1 MCDSGSRS
9 PLPARVRPHWAALYM
24 TLAGLGAAS
33 LVAELT
39 VPLGVWRAATR
50 WAFAALAFTTMVV
63 WVRCEAVALEQTE
76 WCGCASSTLTVRI
89 VHSESFRSRRSSVPP
104 RVPVH
109 ARSTDE
115 AAHRKHGVLA
125 KELQDAREWEVLQ

>member
-39 VPLGVWRAATR
+39 APLGVWRAATR

-63 WVRCEAVALEQTE
+63 WVRCEAVALEQIE
-76 WCGCASSTLTVRI
+76 WCGCASSTLTGAEGGAGRR
-89 VHSESFRSRRSSVPP
+89 ERRTARDADAPTFR
-104 RVPVH
+104 
-109 ARSTDE
+109 
-115 AAHRKHGVLA
+115 
-125 KELQDAREWEVLQ
+125 